1 MNKLLCPPRGLKS
14 NSYSASVLA
23 ANHTINHKKK
33 KFSLNRTAVA
43 VFCAFISVL
52 NSAYAE
58 ELTYV
63 DGNHSSGK
71 LSLDSGE
78 YDQIFGQISDNGVLN
93 DGQSTL
99 SGEICVACG
108 ITNTDPISGSV
119 IGAFGN
125 AIIGNQVNAETSG
138 GLLTVSSGQ
147 YFSNNTKITSLP
159 DFIGLAGNIIN
170 AESGFASAIN
180 GVAKISGGSVNQV
193 ELSSTGWQ
201 ASGVSGNYVR
211 IDHGAGEA
219 EYGQAEIS
227 GGTHTI
233 SFFGNQLYSPDD
245 ADLRASNGNVTVT
258 NQATVGGIHGNY
270 AYGQNGSVETSDGS
284 VTVQNASVHGN
295 VLGNFSFSWN
305 NSATSTKGNID
316 LDDASIE
323 YGNGAY
329 GIIASAAQSQ
339 QGVAKTVGG
348 SVVIKNTSVNG
359 TLPSYLGITGA
370 YANVIWGT
378 AGSSTAL
385 TESGYIEI
393 ENSSIGFGENS
404 ESLYVVGSFAKI
416 NGGSGDVSATNGT
429 AIMENSSLNGSLRGA
444 IARTTNG
451 TALASDNRAV
461 MIGGEIINATV
472 YGSYVYINNGTG
484 EAQSLRNS
492 VEIHNASVEGD
503 SGSMIAG
510 TYVKAENGK
519 ATASENTVVI
529 ESGSVNTGYIF
540 GAYARSITEASAE
553 NNTVILDGTLSKTV
567 VSSQIYGGYTQSTAS
582 DAVLSSRNNLVSIS
596 GYNLDITNSSL
607 YGGNTAEVT
616 GNVLNVSNFQGQA
629 QAIGNFETLNFTTD
643 LNDISWGQG
652 RSYALLD
659 LSEGLKNEDESLQ
672 SGVNLVVLNG
682 DTLQSGQT
690 YTVVSGNR
698 AETLVGENLDIRTNG
713 LVEINAS
720 WDNQTSNQFN
730 IHIDSKKGSE
740 DSGLI
745 HTPDVAAAM
754 MISEGSFLLDQLM
767 PRRGLFAIAQASSSS
782 TDLHADIDVDGFN
795 LMTGVAGDF
804 QGDNGLLRVAAFLEY
819 GDGDYSGKRHTSDLD
834 GDTYYYDA
842 GIQGTF
848 FYNNGLINE
857 LSFRFGVVHSD
868 GSFVIDEGMP
878 MKFDKE
884 SGFITAH
891 AGLGWQTELADG
903 LVFNP
908 YARYHYLRIN
918 SDRDQIDGIDLKWDD
933 YVVQRTM
940 LGAKLE
946 STDNERWNWQAGVA
960 WEHVFDANASA
971 KYGEVELDDWNM
983 EGDAGVVHATVGYQ
997 FEKHPEWNLELTA
1010 KGKFGDYQG
1019 WAGKVTLWRLL
1030 D

>member
-1 MNKLLCPPRGLKS
+1 MKS
-14 NSYSASVLA
+14 DSYSASVLA

-33 KFSLNRTAVA
+33 KFCLNRTAVA

-78 YDQIFGQISDNGVLN
+78 YDQIFGQISNSGVLN

-138 GLLTVSSGQ
+138 GLLTVTSGQ
-147 YFSNNTKITSLP
+147 YFSNITKITALP

-170 AESGFASAIN
+170 AESGLASAIN

-193 ELSSTGWQ
+193 ELSSTEWQ

-211 IDHGAGEA
+211 IDHGTGEA

-245 ADLRASNGNVTVT
+245 AELRASNGKVTVT
-258 NQATVGGIHGNY
+258 NQATVGGVHGNY
-270 AYGQNGSVETSDGS
+270 AYGQNGSVETTDGS
-284 VTVQNASVHGN
+284 VTVENASVHGN

-305 NSATSTKGNID
+305 NSANSTRGNID
-316 LDDASIE
+316 LVDASID

-329 GIIASAAQSQ
+329 GIIASVAESQ
-339 QGVAKTVGG
+339 LGVAQTAGG
-348 SVVIKNTSVNG
+348 SVVIKNTAVHG
-359 TLPSYLGITGA
+359 TLPTTSYLGITGA
-370 YANVIWGT
+370 YAAVIFGT
-378 AGSSTAL
+378 AESSNAVA
-385 TESGYIEI
+385 ESGYIEI
-393 ENSSIGFGENS
+393 ENSSIGLGENAQ
-404 ESLYVVGSFAKI
+404 SLYVVGSFAKI
-416 NGGSGDVSATNGT
+416 NSGSGDVSATNGT
-429 AIMENSSLNGSLRGA
+429 AIMKNSSLNGSLRGA

-451 TALASDNRAV
+451 NAYASDNRAV
-461 MIGGEIINATV
+461 MIGGEIMNATV
-472 YGSYVYINNGTG
+472 YGSYVYISNGTG

-492 VEIHNASVEGD
+492 VEIHNATIKGD
-503 SGSMIAG
+503 SGSIIAG
-510 TYVKAENGK
+510 TYAKAENGK
-519 ATASENTVVI
+519 TTASENTVVI

-540 GAYARSITEASAE
+540 GAYARSVTEASAE

-567 VSSQIYGGYTQSTAS
+567 VSSQIYGGYTESTAS
-582 DAVLSSRNNLVSIS
+582 DAVLNSRKNEVSIS

-607 YGGNTAEVT
+607 YGGNTAVVT

-629 QAIGNFETLNFTTD
+629 QAIGNFETINFTTD
-643 LNDISWGQG
+643 LNNISWGQG
-652 RSYALLD
+652 KSYALLD
-659 LSEGLKNEDESLQ
+659 LKEGLKNEDESLQ

-682 DTLQSGQT
+682 DNLQSGQT
-690 YTVVSGNR
+690 YTVVSGNK
-698 AETLVGENLDIRTNG
+698 AETLAGENLDIRTNG

-730 IHIDSKKGSE
+730 IRIDSKKGSE

-754 MISEGSFLLDQLM
+754 MISEGSFMLDQLM

-878 MKFDKE
+878 MKFDKD

-960 WEHVFDANASA
+960 WEHVFDADASA
-971 KYGEVELDDWNM
+971 KYGEVELDDWSM

>member
-138 GLLTVSSGQ
+138 GLLTVTSGQ
-147 YFSNNTKITSLP
+147 YFSSITKITSLP

-193 ELSSTGWQ
+193 ELSSTEWQ

-245 ADLRASNGNVTVT
+245 AELRASNGNVTVT
-258 NQATVGGIHGNY
+258 NQALVGGVHGNY

-316 LDDASIE
+316 LDDASID

-329 GIIASAAQSQ
+329 GIIASAAESQ

-529 ESGSVNTGYIF
+529 ESGSVNTGYIL

-629 QAIGNFETLNFTTD
+629 QAIGNFETINFTTD

-672 SGVNLVVLNG
+672 SSVNLVVLNG
-682 DTLQSGQT
+682 DALQSGQT
-690 YTVVSGNR
+690 YTVVSGNK

-720 WDNQTSNQFN
+720 WDNQTSDQFN
-730 IHIDSKKGSE
+730 IRIDSKKGGE

-767 PRRGLFAIAQASSSS
+767 PGRGLFAIAQASSSS

-868 GSFVIDEGMP
+868 GSFVIEEGMP
-878 MKFDKE
+878 MKFEKD

-960 WEHVFDANASA
+960 WEHIFDANASA

>member
-1 MNKLLCPPRGLKS
+1 MKS
-14 NSYSASVLA
+14 DSYSASVLA

-33 KFSLNRTAVA
+33 KFCLNRTAVA

-78 YDQIFGQISDNGVLN
+78 YDQIFGQISNSGVLN

-138 GLLTVSSGQ
+138 GLLTVTSGQ
-147 YFSNNTKITSLP
+147 YFSNITKITALP

-170 AESGFASAIN
+170 AESGLASAIN

-193 ELSSTGWQ
+193 ELSSTEWQ

-211 IDHGAGEA
+211 IDHGTGEA

-245 ADLRASNGNVTVT
+245 AELRASNGKVTVT
-258 NQATVGGIHGNY
+258 NQATVGGVHGNY
-270 AYGQNGSVETSDGS
+270 AYGQNGSVETTDGS
-284 VTVQNASVHGN
+284 VTVENASVHGN

-305 NSATSTKGNID
+305 NSANSTRGNID
-316 LDDASIE
+316 LVDASID

-329 GIIASAAQSQ
+329 GIIASVAESQ
-339 QGVAKTVGG
+339 LGVAQTAGG
-348 SVVIKNTSVNG
+348 SVVIKNTAVHG
-359 TLPSYLGITGA
+359 TLPTTSYLGITGA
-370 YANVIWGT
+370 YAAVIFGT
-378 AGSSTAL
+378 AESSNAVA
-385 TESGYIEI
+385 ESGYIEI
-393 ENSSIGFGENS
+393 ENSSIGLGENAQ
-404 ESLYVVGSFAKI
+404 SLYVVGSFAKI
-416 NGGSGDVSATNGT
+416 NSGSGDVSATNGT
-429 AIMENSSLNGSLRGA
+429 AIMKNSSLNGSLRGA

-451 TALASDNRAV
+451 NAYASDNRAV
-461 MIGGEIINATV
+461 MIGGEIMNATV
-472 YGSYVYINNGTG
+472 YGSYVYISNGTG

-492 VEIHNASVEGD
+492 VEIHNATIKGD
-503 SGSMIAG
+503 SGSIIAG
-510 TYVKAENGK
+510 TYAKAENGK
-519 ATASENTVVI
+519 TTASENTVVI

-540 GAYARSITEASAE
+540 GAYARSVTEASAE

-567 VSSQIYGGYTQSTAS
+567 VSSQIYGGYTESTAS
-582 DAVLSSRNNLVSIS
+582 DAVLNSRKNEVSIS

-607 YGGNTAEVT
+607 YGGNTAVVT

-629 QAIGNFETLNFTTD
+629 QAIGNFETINFTTD
-643 LNDISWGQG
+643 LNNISWGQG
-652 RSYALLD
+652 KSYALLD
-659 LSEGLKNEDESLQ
+659 LKEGLKNEDESLQ

-682 DTLQSGQT
+682 DNLQSGQT
-690 YTVVSGNR
+690 YTVVSGNK
-698 AETLVGENLDIRTNG
+698 AETLAGENLDIRTNG

-730 IHIDSKKGSE
+730 IRIDSKKGSE

-767 PRRGLFAIAQASSSS
+767 PRRGLFAIAQAASSS
-782 TDLHADIDVDGFN
+782 TELHADIDVDGFN

-868 GSFVIDEGMP
+868 GSFVIDEGVP
-878 MKFDKE
+878 MKFDKD

-891 AGLGWQTELADG
+891 AGLGWQTELTDG
-903 LVFNP
+903 LMFNP

-960 WEHVFDANASA
+960 WEHVFDADASA

-983 EGDAGVVHATVGYQ
+983 EGDAGVVHATVGYR

>member
-1 MNKLLCPPRGLKS
+1 MPPRGLKS

-33 KFSLNRTAVA
+33 KFCLNRTAVA

-78 YDQIFGQISDNGVLN
+78 YDQIFGQISNSGVLN

-125 AIIGNQVNAETSG
+125 AIIGNQINAETSG
-138 GLLTVSSGQ
+138 GLLTVTSGQ
-147 YFSNNTKITSLP
+147 YFSNITKITALP

-170 AESGFASAIN
+170 AESGLASAIN

-193 ELSSTGWQ
+193 ELSSTEWQ

-211 IDHGAGEA
+211 IDHGTGEA

-245 ADLRASNGNVTVT
+245 AELRASNGKVTVT
-258 NQATVGGIHGNY
+258 NQATVGGVHGNY

-284 VTVQNASVHGN
+284 VTVQNASVQGN

-316 LDDASIE
+316 LDDASID

-329 GIIASAAQSQ
+329 GIIASAAESQ

-348 SVVIKNTSVNG
+348 SVVIRNTSVNG
-359 TLPSYLGITGA
+359 TLPTNSYLGITGA
-370 YANVIWGT
+370 YASVIWGT

-385 TESGYIEI
+385 AESGYIEI
-393 ENSSIGFGENS
+393 ENSSIGFGES
-404 ESLYVVGSFAKI
+404 SDSLYVVGSFAKI
-416 NGGSGDVSATNGT
+416 NGGSGDVSAMNGT
-429 AIMENSSLNGSLRGA
+429 AIMKNSSLNGSLRGA

-451 TALASDNRAV
+451 SALASDNRAV
-461 MIGGEIINATV
+461 IIGGEIINATV

-492 VEIHNASVEGD
+492 VEIHNASVQGD
-503 SGSMIAG
+503 SGSIIAG

-553 NNTVILDGTLSKTV
+553 NNTVILDGTLSKTI
-567 VSSQIYGGYTQSTAS
+567 VSSQIYGGYAESTAS

-596 GYNLDITNSSL
+596 GYNLDIANSSL
-607 YGGNTAEVT
+607 YGGNTAEIT

-629 QAIGNFETLNFTTD
+629 QAIGNFETINFTTD

-672 SGVNLVVLNG
+672 SNVNLVVLNG
-682 DTLQSGQT
+682 DALQSGQT
-690 YTVVSGNR
+690 YTVVSGNK

-713 LVEINAS
+713 LVEISAS
-720 WDNQTSNQFN
+720 WDNQTSDQFN

-754 MISEGSFLLDQLM
+754 MISEGTFLLDQLM
-767 PRRGLFAIAQASSSS
+767 PRRGVFAIAQATSSS
-782 TDLHADIDVDGFN
+782 TELHADIDVDGFN

-868 GSFVIDEGMP
+868 GSFVIDEGVP
-878 MKFDKE
+878 MKFDKD

-891 AGLGWQTELADG
+891 AGLGWQTELTDG
-903 LVFNP
+903 LMFNP

-960 WEHVFDANASA
+960 WEHVFDADASA

-983 EGDAGVVHATVGYQ
+983 EGDAGVVHATVGYR

>member
-1 MNKLLCPPRGLKS
+1 MKS
-14 NSYSASVLA
+14 DSYSASVLA

-33 KFSLNRTAVA
+33 KFCLNRTAVA

-78 YDQIFGQISDNGVLN
+78 YDQIFGQISNSGVLN

-138 GLLTVSSGQ
+138 GLLTVTSGQ
-147 YFSNNTKITSLP
+147 YFSNITKITALP

-170 AESGFASAIN
+170 AESGLASAIN

-193 ELSSTGWQ
+193 ELSSTEWQ

-211 IDHGAGEA
+211 IDHGTGEA

-245 ADLRASNGNVTVT
+245 AELRASNGKVTVT
-258 NQATVGGIHGNY
+258 NQATVGGVHGNY
-270 AYGQNGSVETSDGS
+270 AYGQNGSVETTDGS
-284 VTVQNASVHGN
+284 VTVENASVHGN

-305 NSATSTKGNID
+305 NSANSTRGNID
-316 LDDASIE
+316 LVDASID

-329 GIIASAAQSQ
+329 GIIASVAESQ
-339 QGVAKTVGG
+339 LGVAQTAGG
-348 SVVIKNTSVNG
+348 SVVIKNTAVHG
-359 TLPSYLGITGA
+359 TLPTTSYLGITGA
-370 YANVIWGT
+370 YAAVIFGT
-378 AGSSTAL
+378 AESSNAVA
-385 TESGYIEI
+385 ESGYIEI
-393 ENSSIGFGENS
+393 ENSSIGLGENAQ
-404 ESLYVVGSFAKI
+404 SLYVVGSFAKI
-416 NGGSGDVSATNGT
+416 NSGSGDVSATNGT
-429 AIMENSSLNGSLRGA
+429 AIMKNSSLNGSLRGA

-451 TALASDNRAV
+451 NAYASDNRAV
-461 MIGGEIINATV
+461 MIGGEIMNATV
-472 YGSYVYINNGTG
+472 YGSYVYISNGTG

-492 VEIHNASVEGD
+492 VEIHNATIKGD
-503 SGSMIAG
+503 SGSIIAG
-510 TYVKAENGK
+510 TYAKAENGK
-519 ATASENTVVI
+519 TTASENTVVI

-540 GAYARSITEASAE
+540 GAYARSVTEASAE

-567 VSSQIYGGYTQSTAS
+567 VSSQIYGGYTESTAS
-582 DAVLSSRNNLVSIS
+582 DAVLNSRKNEVSIS

-607 YGGNTAEVT
+607 YGGNTAVVT

-629 QAIGNFETLNFTTD
+629 QAIGNFETINFTTD
-643 LNDISWGQG
+643 LNNISWGQG
-652 RSYALLD
+652 KSYALLD
-659 LSEGLKNEDESLQ
+659 LKEGLKNEDESLQ

-682 DTLQSGQT
+682 DNLQSGQT
-690 YTVVSGNR
+690 YTVVSGNK
-698 AETLVGENLDIRTNG
+698 AETLAGENLDIRTNG

-730 IHIDSKKGSE
+730 IRIDSKKGSE

-878 MKFDKE
+878 MKFDKD

-960 WEHVFDANASA
+960 WEHVFDADASA
-971 KYGEVELDDWNM
+971 KYGEVELDDWSM

>member
-1 MNKLLCPPRGLKS
+1 MKS
-14 NSYSASVLA
+14 DSYSASVLA

-33 KFSLNRTAVA
+33 KFCLNRTAVA

-78 YDQIFGQISDNGVLN
+78 YDQIFGQISNSGVLN

-138 GLLTVSSGQ
+138 GLLTVTSGQ
-147 YFSNNTKITSLP
+147 YFSNITKITALP

-170 AESGFASAIN
+170 AESGLASAID

-193 ELSSTGWQ
+193 ELSSTEWQ

-211 IDHGAGEA
+211 IDHGTGEA

-233 SFFGNQLYSPDD
+233 SFLGNQLYSPDD
-245 ADLRASNGNVTVT
+245 AELRASNGKVTVT
-258 NQATVGGIHGNY
+258 NQATVGGVHGNY
-270 AYGQNGSVETSDGS
+270 AYGQNGSVETTDGS
-284 VTVQNASVHGN
+284 VTVENASVHGN

-305 NSATSTKGNID
+305 NSANSTRGNID
-316 LDDASIE
+316 LVDASID

-329 GIIASAAQSQ
+329 GIIASVAESQ
-339 QGVAKTVGG
+339 LGVAQTAGG
-348 SVVIKNTSVNG
+348 SVVIKNTAVHG
-359 TLPSYLGITGA
+359 TLPTTSYLGITGA
-370 YANVIWGT
+370 YAAVIFGT
-378 AGSSTAL
+378 AESSNAVA
-385 TESGYIEI
+385 ESGYIEI
-393 ENSSIGFGENS
+393 ENSSIGLGENAQ
-404 ESLYVVGSFAKI
+404 SLYVVGSFAKI
-416 NGGSGDVSATNGT
+416 NSGSGDVSATNGT
-429 AIMENSSLNGSLRGA
+429 AIMKNSSLNGSLRGA

-451 TALASDNRAV
+451 NAYASDNRAV
-461 MIGGEIINATV
+461 MIGGEIMNATV
-472 YGSYVYINNGTG
+472 YGSYVYISNGTG

-492 VEIHNASVEGD
+492 VEIHNATIKGD
-503 SGSMIAG
+503 SGSIIAG
-510 TYVKAENGK
+510 TYAKAENGK
-519 ATASENTVVI
+519 TTASENTVVI

-540 GAYARSITEASAE
+540 GAYARSVTEASAE

-567 VSSQIYGGYTQSTAS
+567 VSSQIYGGYTESTAS
-582 DAVLSSRNNLVSIS
+582 DAVLNSRKNEVSIS

-607 YGGNTAEVT
+607 YGGNTAVVT

-629 QAIGNFETLNFTTD
+629 QAIGNFETINFTTD
-643 LNDISWGQG
+643 LNNISWGQG
-652 RSYALLD
+652 KSYALLD
-659 LSEGLKNEDESLQ
+659 LKEGLKNEDESLQ

-682 DTLQSGQT
+682 DNLQSGQT
-690 YTVVSGNR
+690 YTVVSGNK
-698 AETLVGENLDIRTNG
+698 AETLAGENLDIRTNG

-730 IHIDSKKGSE
+730 IRIDSKKGSE

-878 MKFDKE
+878 MKFDKD

-960 WEHVFDANASA
+960 WEHVFDADASA
-971 KYGEVELDDWNM
+971 KYGEVELDDWSM

>member
-1 MNKLLCPPRGLKS
+1 MKS
-14 NSYSASVLA
+14 DSYSASVLA

-33 KFSLNRTAVA
+33 KFCLNRTAVA

-52 NSAYAE
+52 NSAYADE
-58 ELTYV
+58 FAYI
-63 DGNHSSGK
+63 DGNQLSGK

-138 GLLTVSSGQ
+138 GLLAVTSGQ
-147 YFSNNTKITSLP
+147 YFSNITKITSLP

-170 AESGFASAIN
+170 AESGFASANN

-193 ELSSTGWQ
+193 ELSLAEWQ
-201 ASGVSGNYVR
+201 ASGVSGNYIR

-245 ADLRASNGNVTVT
+245 AELRASNGNVTVT
-258 NQATVGGIHGNY
+258 NQATVGGVHGNY
-270 AYGQNGSVETSDGS
+270 AYGQNGSVETTDGS
-284 VTVQNASVHGN
+284 VTVENASVHGN

-305 NSATSTKGNID
+305 NSANSTRGNID
-316 LDDASIE
+316 LVDASID

-329 GIIASAAQSQ
+329 GIIASVAESQ
-339 QGVAKTVGG
+339 LGVAQTAGG
-348 SVVIKNTSVNG
+348 SVVIKNTAVHG
-359 TLPSYLGITGA
+359 TLPTTSYLGITGA
-370 YANVIWGT
+370 YAAVIFGT
-378 AGSSTAL
+378 AESSNAVA
-385 TESGYIEI
+385 ESGHIEI
-393 ENSSIGFGENS
+393 GNSSIGLGENS

-429 AIMENSSLNGSLRGA
+429 AIMKNSSLNGSLRGA

-472 YGSYVYINNGTG
+472 YGSYVYINDGTG

-529 ESGSVNTGYIF
+529 ESGSVNTGYIL

-629 QAIGNFETLNFTTD
+629 QAIGNFETINFTTD

-672 SGVNLVVLNG
+672 SNVN
-682 DTLQSGQT
+682 
-690 YTVVSGNR
+690 
-698 AETLVGENLDIRTNG
+698 

-754 MISEGSFLLDQLM
+754 MISEGSFLLDLLM

-868 GSFVIDEGMP
+868 GSFVIDEGVP

-891 AGLGWQTELADG
+891 AGLGWQTELTDG
-903 LVFNP
+903 LMFNP

-918 SDRDQIDGIDLKWDD
+918 SDRNQIDGIDLKWDD

-960 WEHVFDANASA
+960 WEHVFDADASA
-971 KYGEVELDDWNM
+971 KYGEVELDDWSM

>member
-1 MNKLLCPPRGLKS
+1 MKS
-14 NSYSASVLA
+14 NSYSASVPA
-23 ANHTINHKKK
+23 ANHAKNHKKK
-33 KFSLNRTAVA
+33 KFCLNRTAVA

-78 YDQIFGQISDNGVLN
+78 YDQIFGQISDNSVLN

-138 GLLTVSSGQ
+138 GLLTVTSGQ
-147 YFSNNTKITSLP
+147 YFSNITKISSLP

-170 AESGFASAIN
+170 AESGLASAIN

-193 ELSSTGWQ
+193 ELSSTEWQ

-245 ADLRASNGNVTVT
+245 AELRASNGKVTVT
-258 NQATVGGIHGNY
+258 NQAAVGGVHGNY

-284 VTVQNASVHGN
+284 VSVQNASVQGN

-316 LDDASIE
+316 LDDASID

-329 GIIASAAQSQ
+329 GIIASAAESQ

-359 TLPSYLGITGA
+359 SLSTTSYLGITGA
-370 YANVIWGT
+370 YAIVIWGT

-385 TESGYIEI
+385 AESGYIEI
-393 ENSSIGFGENS
+393 ENSSIGFGESS

-429 AIMENSSLNGSLRGA
+429 AIMKNSSLNGSLRGA

-451 TALASDNRAV
+451 TAFASDNRAV

-492 VEIHNASVEGD
+492 VEIHNATVKGD
-503 SGSMIAG
+503 SGSILAG
-510 TYVKAENGK
+510 TYAKAQNGK
-519 ATASENTVVI
+519 STTSENTIVI
-529 ESGSVNTGYIF
+529 EGGSVDTGYIL
-540 GAYARSITEASAE
+540 GSYAQSVTEASAE
-553 NNTVILDGTLSKTV
+553 NNTVILDGTLNETI
-567 VSSQIYGGYTQSTAS
+567 VSSEIYGGYSVSTAS
-582 DAVLSSRNNLVSIS
+582 DAVLNSRNNVLSIS

-629 QAIGNFETLNFTTD
+629 QAIGNFETINFTTD

-672 SGVNLVVLNG
+672 SNVNLVVLNG
-682 DTLQSGQT
+682 DALQSGQT
-690 YTVVSGNR
+690 YTVVSGNK

-720 WDNQTSNQFN
+720 WDNQTSDQFN

-754 MISEGSFLLDQLM
+754 MISEGTFLLDQLM
-767 PRRGLFAIAQASSSS
+767 PRRGLFAIAQAASSS
-782 TDLHADIDVDGFN
+782 TELHADIDVDGFN

-868 GSFVIDEGMP
+868 GSFVIDEGVP
-878 MKFDKE
+878 MKFDKD

-891 AGLGWQTELADG
+891 AGLGWQTELTDG
-903 LVFNP
+903 LMFNP

-960 WEHVFDANASA
+960 WEHVFDADASA

-983 EGDAGVVHATVGYQ
+983 EGDAGVVHATVGYR

>member
-1 MNKLLCPPRGLKS
+1 MPPRGLKS
-14 NSYSASVLA
+14 DSYSASVLA

-33 KFSLNRTAVA
+33 KFCLNRTAVA

-78 YDQIFGQISDNGVLN
+78 YDQIFGQISNSGVLN

-138 GLLTVSSGQ
+138 GLLTVTSGQ
-147 YFSNNTKITSLP
+147 YFSNITKITALP

-170 AESGFASAIN
+170 AESGLASAIN

-193 ELSSTGWQ
+193 ELSSTEWQ

-211 IDHGAGEA
+211 IDHGTGEA

-245 ADLRASNGNVTVT
+245 AELRASNGKVTVT
-258 NQATVGGIHGNY
+258 NQATVGGVHGNY
-270 AYGQNGSVETSDGS
+270 AYGQNGSVETTDGS
-284 VTVQNASVHGN
+284 VTVENASVHGN

-305 NSATSTKGNID
+305 NSANSTRGNID
-316 LDDASIE
+316 LVDASID

-329 GIIASAAQSQ
+329 GIIASVAESQ
-339 QGVAKTVGG
+339 LGVAQTAGG
-348 SVVIKNTSVNG
+348 SVVIKNTAVHG
-359 TLPSYLGITGA
+359 TLPTTSYLGITGA
-370 YANVIWGT
+370 YAAVIFGT
-378 AGSSTAL
+378 AESSNAVA
-385 TESGYIEI
+385 ESGYIEI
-393 ENSSIGFGENS
+393 ENSSIGLGENAQ
-404 ESLYVVGSFAKI
+404 SLYVVGSFAKI
-416 NGGSGDVSATNGT
+416 NSGSGDVSATNGT
-429 AIMENSSLNGSLRGA
+429 AIMKNSSLNGSLRGA

-451 TALASDNRAV
+451 NAYASDNRAV
-461 MIGGEIINATV
+461 MIGGEIMNATV
-472 YGSYVYINNGTG
+472 YGSYVYISNGTG

-492 VEIHNASVEGD
+492 VEIHNATIKGD
-503 SGSMIAG
+503 SGSIIAG
-510 TYVKAENGK
+510 TYAKAENGK
-519 ATASENTVVI
+519 TTASENTVVI

-540 GAYARSITEASAE
+540 GAYARSVTEASAE

-567 VSSQIYGGYTQSTAS
+567 VSSQIYGGYTESTAS
-582 DAVLSSRNNLVSIS
+582 DAVLNSRKNEVSIS

-607 YGGNTAEVT
+607 YGGNTAVVT

-629 QAIGNFETLNFTTD
+629 QAIGNFETINFTTD
-643 LNDISWGQG
+643 LNNISWGQG
-652 RSYALLD
+652 KSYALLD
-659 LSEGLKNEDESLQ
+659 LKEGLKNEDESLQ

-682 DTLQSGQT
+682 DNLQSGQT
-690 YTVVSGNR
+690 YTVVSGNK
-698 AETLVGENLDIRTNG
+698 AETLAGENLDIRTNG

-730 IHIDSKKGSE
+730 IRIDSKKGSE

-767 PRRGLFAIAQASSSS
+767 PRRGLFAIAQAASSS
-782 TDLHADIDVDGFN
+782 TELHADIDVDGFN

-868 GSFVIDEGMP
+868 GSFVIDEGVP
-878 MKFDKE
+878 MKFDKD

-891 AGLGWQTELADG
+891 AGLGWQTELTDG
-903 LVFNP
+903 LMFNP

-960 WEHVFDANASA
+960 WEHVFDADASA

-983 EGDAGVVHATVGYQ
+983 EGDAGVVHATVGYR